1 LALSLEEALRSVN
14 RYVACEKISAFHRET
29 TSLANEITKTPWL
42 MSFEEMSKDLNLCM
56 YDALVDV
63 NPRLAAKLAIKI
75 RTFLYTVTRG
85 GSLDHG
91 DIYRRARESTL
102 RLVEFLTEKDSP
114 GSSSP

>member
-1 LALSLEEALRSVN
+1 
-14 RYVACEKISAFHRET
+14 
-29 TSLANEITKTPWL
+29 

-91 DIYRRARESTL
+91 DIYRRARESTF
-102 RLVEFLTEKDSP
+102 RLVEFLTEEDTP
-114 GSSSP
+114 GSS

>member
-1 LALSLEEALRSVN
+1 MALSLEEALRSVN
-14 RYVACEKISAFHRET
+14 RYVACERISAFHRET

-102 RLVEFLTEKDSP
+102 RLVEFLTDADSP

>member
-102 RLVEFLTEKDSP
+102 RLVEFLTDADSP

>member
-1 LALSLEEALRSVN
+1 
-14 RYVACEKISAFHRET
+14 
-29 TSLANEITKTPWL
+29 

-56 YDALVDV
+56 YDAIVDV

-102 RLVEFLTEKDSP
+102 RLVEFLAGEDSP
-114 GSSSP
+114 GSSLP

>member
-1 LALSLEEALRSVN
+1 MSLEEALLSLN
-14 RYVACEKISAFHRET
+14 KYVACERINAFHRET
-29 TSLANEITKTPWL
+29 TSLANEITKTPLL
-42 MSFEEMSKDLNLCM
+42 MSFEQMSKDLNLCM

-102 RLVEFLTEKDSP
+102 RLVEFLTEGDTP
-114 GSSSP
+114 GSS